1 MPLIAGDQ
9 IVRDLETHGV
19 IALRVP
25 PEGGYEGRYQRRLRN
40 AGYDILFLSARG
52 LGDVSAYLTGVH
64 GVRPPHLGKQEVRRY
79 FIPPQIQYRLSALPA
94 KAKGLVVWAIE
105 GGYLSQAELAVLSAI
120 PQQMPK
126 VKIAIEVGSDREV
139 RWQPLTQL
147 LQ

>member
-9 IVRDLETHGV
+9 IVRDLETHGA

-25 PEGGYEGRYQRRLRN
+25 PEGGYEGRYLRRLRN
-40 AGYDILFLSARG
+40 AGYDLLVLSARG

-79 FIPPQIQYRLSALPA
+79 WIPPQIQYRLAALPPQ
-94 KAKGLVVWAIE
+94 AKGLVVWAIE
-105 GGYLSQAELAVLSAI
+105 GGYLSQAELATLHAI
-120 PQQMPK
+120 PQQLPK

-139 RWQPLTQL
+139 RWQPLAQL
-147 LQ
+147 LA

>member
-9 IVRDLETHGV
+9 IVRDLETHGA

-105 GGYLSQAELAVLSAI
+105 GGYLSQAELAFLSAI